1 MAKILVVEDDE
12 NLSRLVKIC
21 LSSES
26 YLVDSVMRGMDALA
40 QIRLITYD
48 MLVLDWMLP
57 DITGVEV
64 LKHYRASGGRAPVLM
79 LTSRSTVADK
89 VTGLEAGADDYL
101 VKPFDKLELAA
112 RVKALLRRPKEM
124 NPEVLVRG
132 SLEINQTTFQV
143 IKDGQEVELRPKEF
157 ALLEFLAKHPGESFS
172 AEAILERLWR
182 SDALST
188 TDTVRTHIMT
198 LRKKLGDNDTKPLI
212 KTVRGRGY
220 SLQVNTQD

>member
-12 NLSRLVKIC
+12 NLARLVKIC
-21 LSSES
+21 LSAET
-26 YLVDSVMRGMDALA
+26 YLVDSVTRGMDALS

-79 LTSRSTVADK
+79 LTSRATIADK

-112 RVKALLRRPKEM
+112 RVKALLRRPKDM
-124 NPEVLVRG
+124 SPEVLVIG
-132 SLEINQTTFQV
+132 PLEINQTTYKV
-143 IKDGQEVELRPKEF
+143 LKDGLVVELRPKEY
-157 ALLEFLAKHPGESFS
+157 ALLEFLARHPGESFT
-172 AEAILERLWR
+172 AEAILERIWR

-188 TDTVRTHIMT
+188 TDTVRTHVMT
-198 LRKKLGDNDTKPLI
+198 LRKKLGDTDERPLI

-220 SLQVNTQD
+220 SLQAS

>member
-12 NLSRLVKIC
+12 NLSKLVKIC
-21 LSSES
+21 LSGES
-26 YLVDSVMRGMDALA
+26 HLVDQVVRGMDALA

-64 LKHYRASGGRAPVLM
+64 LKHYRASGGRSPVLM
-79 LTSRSTVADK
+79 LTSRSAVADK

-101 VKPFDKLELAA
+101 CKPFDKLELAA
-112 RVKALLRRPKEM
+112 RVKALLRRPHEIS
-124 NPEVLVRG
+124 PEVLVRG
-132 SLEINQTTFQV
+132 PLEINGTTFRV
-143 IKDGQEVELRPKEF
+143 LKDGNEVELRPKEF

-172 AEAILERLWR
+172 AEAILERLWN

-188 TDTVRTHIMT
+188 PDTVRTHIMT
-198 LRKKLGDNDTKPLI
+198 LRKKLGDQDDLHPMI

-220 SLQVNTQD
+220 SLQIQ

>member
-21 LSSES
+21 LSGES
-26 YLVDSVMRGMDALA
+26 HLVDSVMRGMDALA
-40 QIRLITYD
+40 QIRLISYD

-57 DITGVEV
+57 DITGVDV
-64 LKHYRASGGRAPVLM
+64 LKHYRASGGKSPVLM
-79 LTSRSTVADK
+79 LTSRSAIADK

-112 RVKALLRRPKEM
+112 RVKALLRRPVEM
-124 NPEVLVRG
+124 NPEVLIRG
-132 SLEINQTTFQV
+132 NLEINQTTFKV
-143 IKDGQEVELRPKEF
+143 IKDGEEVELRPKEF
-157 ALLEFLAKHPGESFS
+157 ALLEFLAKHPGESFT
-172 AEAILERLWR
+172 ADAILERLWR
-182 SDALST
+182 SDAMST

-198 LRKKLGDNDTKPLI
+198 LRKKLGDNDVKPLI

-220 SLQVNTQD
+220 SLQVH

>member
-21 LSSES
+21 LSGEIH
-26 YLVDSVMRGMDALA
+26 LVDSVMRGMDALA
-40 QIRLITYD
+40 QIRLISYD

-57 DITGVEV
+57 DITGVDV
-64 LKHYRASGGRAPVLM
+64 LKHYRASGGKSPVLM
-79 LTSRSTVADK
+79 LTSRSAIADK

-112 RVKALLRRPKEM
+112 RVKALLRRPVEM
-124 NPEVLVRG
+124 NPEVLIRG
-132 SLEINQTTFQV
+132 NLEINQTTFKV
-143 IKDGQEVELRPKEF
+143 IKDGEEVELRPKEF
-157 ALLEFLAKHPGESFS
+157 ALLEFLAKHPGESFT
-172 AEAILERLWR
+172 ADAILERLWR
-182 SDALST
+182 SDAMST

-198 LRKKLGDNDTKPLI
+198 LRKKLGDNDVKPLI

-220 SLQVNTQD
+220 SLQVH

>member
-12 NLSRLVKIC
+12 NLARLVKIC
-21 LSSES
+21 LSAENH
-26 YLVDSVMRGMDALA
+26 LVDSVTRGMDALS

-48 MLVLDWMLP
+48 MLMLDWMLP

-79 LTSRSTVADK
+79 LTSRATIADK

-112 RVKALLRRPKEM
+112 RVKALLRRPKDM
-124 NPEVLVRG
+124 SPEILVIG
-132 SLEINQTTFQV
+132 PLEINQTTYKVF
-143 IKDGQEVELRPKEF
+143 KDGQEVELRPKEY
-157 ALLEFLAKHPGESFS
+157 ALLEFLAKHPGESFT
-172 AEAILERLWR
+172 AEAILERIWR

-188 TDTVRTHIMT
+188 TDTVRTHVMT
-198 LRKKLGDNDTKPLI
+198 LRKKLADTDERPLI

-220 SLQVNTQD
+220 SLQAS

>member
-21 LSSES
+21 LAAES
-26 YLVDSVMRGMDALA
+26 HLVDSVMRGMDALS

-112 RVKALLRRPKEM
+112 RVKALLRRPKDM
-124 NPEVLVRG
+124 SPEVLVIG
-132 SLEINQTTFQV
+132 QLEINQTTFQV
-143 IKDGQEVELRPKEF
+143 LKDGQSIELRPKEY

-172 AEAILERLWR
+172 AEAILERIWR

-188 TDTVRTHIMT
+188 TDTVRTHVMT
-198 LRKKLGDNDTKPLI
+198 LRKKLGDNDEKPMI

-220 SLQVNTQD
+220 SLQVYN

>member
-12 NLSRLVKIC
+12 NLSKLVKIC
-21 LSSES
+21 LSAES
-26 YLVDSVMRGMDALA
+26 HLVDAVVRGMDALA

-64 LKHYRASGGRAPVLM
+64 LKHYRASGGRSPVLM

-112 RVKALLRRPKEM
+112 RVKALLRRPAEIS
-124 NPEVLVRG
+124 PEVMVRG
-132 SLEINQTTFQV
+132 GLEINGTTYKV
-143 IKDGQEVELRPKEF
+143 HRDGQEIELRPKEF

-172 AEAILERLWR
+172 ADAILERLWS

-188 TDTVRTHIMT
+188 PDTVRTHIMT
-198 LRKKLGDNDTKPLI
+198 LRKKLGDHDDRSPMI
-212 KTVRGRGY
+212 KTIRGRGY
-220 SLQVNTQD
+220 SLQV

>member
-21 LSSES
+21 LSSETH
-26 YLVDSVMRGMDALA
+26 LVDSVMRGMDALA

-79 LTSRSTVADK
+79 LTSRSAIADK

-112 RVKALLRRPKEM
+112 RVKALLRRPKDIS
-124 NPEVLVRG
+124 PEVLVRG
-132 SLEINQTTFQV
+132 GLEINQTTFQV
-143 IKDGQEVELRPKEF
+143 LKDGHEVELRPKEY
-157 ALLEFLAKHPGESFS
+157 ALLEFLAKHPGESFT

-182 SDALST
+182 SDAMST

-198 LRKKLGDNDTKPLI
+198 LRKKLGDNDEKPMI

-220 SLQVNTQD
+220 SLQIH

>member
-12 NLSRLVKIC
+12 NLSKLVKIC
-21 LSSES
+21 LAAES
-26 YLVDSVMRGMDALA
+26 HLVDAVVRGMDALA

-64 LKHYRASGGRAPVLM
+64 LKHYRASGGRSPVLM
-79 LTSRSTVADK
+79 LTSRSAIADK

-112 RVKALLRRPKEM
+112 RVKALLRRPADI

-132 SLEINQTTFQV
+132 PLEINGTTFRV
-143 IKDGQEVELRPKEF
+143 LKDGQEVELRPKEF

-172 AEAILERLWR
+172 ADAILERIWS

-188 TDTVRTHIMT
+188 ADTVRTHIMT
-198 LRKKLGDNDTKPLI
+198 LRKKLGDHDDRNSMI

-220 SLQVNTQD
+220 SLHVQ

>member
-21 LSSES
+21 LSAES
-26 YLVDSVMRGMDALA
+26 HLVDSVVRGMDALA

-79 LTSRSTVADK
+79 LTSRSAVADK

-112 RVKALLRRPKEM
+112 RVKALLRRPLEI
-124 NPEVLVRG
+124 NQEVLIRG
-132 SLEINQTTFQV
+132 RLEINQTTFQV
-143 IKDGQEVELRPKEF
+143 LKDGELVELRPKEF
-157 ALLEFLAKHPGESFS
+157 ALLEFLARHPGESFS
-172 AEAILERLWR
+172 ADAILERLWR

-188 TDTVRTHIMT
+188 GDTVRTHIMT
-198 LRKKLGDNDTKPLI
+198 LRKKLGDTDDKPMI

-220 SLQVNTQD
+220 SLQVQ

>member
-21 LSSES
+21 LSGENH
-26 YLVDSVMRGMDALA
+26 LVDSVMRGMDALS

-64 LKHYRASGGRAPVLM
+64 LKHYRASGGRSPVLM
-79 LTSRSTVADK
+79 LTSRSTIADK

-112 RVKALLRRPKEM
+112 RVKALLRRPKDM
-124 NPEVLVRG
+124 SPEVLVLG
-132 SLEINQTTFQV
+132 QLEINQTTFQV
-143 IKDGQEVELRPKEF
+143 LKDGHAIELRPKEY
-157 ALLEFLAKHPGESFS
+157 ALLEFLARHPGESFT
-172 AEAILERLWR
+172 AEAILERIWR

-188 TDTVRTHIMT
+188 TDTVRTHVMT
-198 LRKKLGDNDTKPLI
+198 LRKKLGDNDEKPLI

-220 SLQVNTQD
+220 SLQVHS

>member
-12 NLSRLVKIC
+12 NLARLVKIC
-21 LSSES
+21 LSAETH
-26 YLVDSVMRGMDALA
+26 LVDSVTRGMDALS

-64 LKHYRASGGRAPVLM
+64 LKHYRASGGRSPVLM
-79 LTSRSTVADK
+79 LTSRATIADK

-112 RVKALLRRPKEM
+112 RVKALLRRPKDM
-124 NPEVLVRG
+124 SPEVLVIG
-132 SLEINQTTFQV
+132 PLEINQTTFKV
-143 IKDGQEVELRPKEF
+143 LRDGQVVELRPKEY
-157 ALLEFLAKHPGESFS
+157 ALLEFLAKHPGESFT
-172 AEAILERLWR
+172 AEAILERIWR

-188 TDTVRTHIMT
+188 TDTVRTHVMT
-198 LRKKLGDNDTKPLI
+198 LRKKLGDTDDRPLI

-220 SLQVNTQD
+220 SLQAS

>member
-21 LSSES
+21 LSADSHM
-26 YLVDSVMRGMDALA
+26 VDSVVRGMDALA

-64 LKHYRASGGRAPVLM
+64 LKHYRAAGGRSPVLM

-112 RVKALLRRPKEM
+112 RVKALLRRPQELS
-124 NPEVLVRG
+124 PEVLVRG
-132 SLEINQTTFQV
+132 ALEINQTTFQV
-143 IKDGQEVELRPKEF
+143 LKDGQAVELRPKEF

-172 AEAILERLWR
+172 AETILERLWC

-188 TDTVRTHIMT
+188 PDTVRTHIMT
-198 LRKKLGDNDTKPLI
+198 LRKKLGDNDQKPLI

-220 SLQVNTQD
+220 SLQVQ

>member
-26 YLVDSVMRGMDALA
+26 HLVDSVMRGMDALA

-57 DITGVEV
+57 DITGVDV
-64 LKHYRASGGRAPVLM
+64 LKHYRASGGKSPVLM

-112 RVKALLRRPKEM
+112 RVKALLRRPTEM
-124 NPEVLVRG
+124 SPEVLVRG
-132 SLEINQTTFQV
+132 NLQINQTTFKV
-143 IKDGQEVELRPKEF
+143 IKDGEEVELRPKEF

-172 AEAILERLWR
+172 ADAILERLWR
-182 SDALST
+182 SDAMST

-198 LRKKLGDNDTKPLI
+198 LRKKLGDNDVKPLI

-220 SLQVNTQD
+220 SLQVQ

>member
-12 NLSRLVKIC
+12 SLSRLVKIC
-21 LSSES
+21 LSGENH
-26 YLVDSVMRGMDALA
+26 LVDSVMRGMDALA
-40 QIRLITYD
+40 QIRLISYD

-64 LKHYRASGGRAPVLM
+64 LKHYRASGGKSPVLM
-79 LTSRSTVADK
+79 LTSRSTIADK

-112 RVKALLRRPKEM
+112 RVKALLRRPVEI

-157 ALLEFLAKHPGESFS
+157 ALLEFLAKHPGESFT
-172 AEAILERLWR
+172 ADAILERLWR
-182 SDALST
+182 SDAMST

-198 LRKKLGDNDTKPLI
+198 LRKKLGDTDIKPMI

-220 SLQVNTQD
+220 SLQVH